1 MEFARF
7 MSSTSGRF
15 LRIVAGI
22 ALLVVGLGVVH
33 GIGGIILAIVGLVP
47 LVAGL
52 FNFCVFAPL
61 FGGPFLAK
69 DIQPKAVPAKVIK
82 TDVASTEHIK

>member
-7 MSSTSGRF
+7 MSSSFGRL

-22 ALLVVGLGVVH
+22 VLVVLGLAVVH
-33 GIGGIILAIVGLVP
+33 GTGGIILAIVGLVP
-47 LVAGL
+47 LVAGV

-61 FGGPFLAK
+61 FGGPFFPK
-69 DIQPKAVPAKVIK
+69 DLQPKAVPAKVNRRG
-82 TDVASTEHIK
+82 HIK

>member
-7 MSSTSGRF
+7 MTSTFGRL

-22 ALLVVGLGVVH
+22 LLIVLGLAVVH
-33 GIGGIILAIVGLVP
+33 GIGGIVLAIVGAVP
-47 LVAGL
+47 LVAGV

-69 DIQPKAVPAKVIK
+69 DIQPKAVPAKVVH
-82 TDVASTEHIK
+82 TDTVHHAQN

>member
-7 MSSTSGRF
+7 MSSSFGRL
-15 LRIVAGI
+15 LRVIAGI
-22 ALLVVGLGVVH
+22 VLMVLGLGVIH
-33 GIGGIILAIVGLVP
+33 GAGGIILAVVGLVP

-69 DIQPKAVPAKVIK
+69 DLQPKAVPVKVNHSVPPTAGKIK
-82 TDVASTEHIK
+82 

>member
-7 MSSTSGRF
+7 MSSSFGRL
-15 LRIVAGI
+15 LRIVAGM
-22 ALLVVGLGVVH
+22 ALIVLGLGVVH
-33 GIGGIILAIVGLVP
+33 GAGGVILAVVGLVP

-52 FNFCVFAPL
+52 FNFCFFAPL

-69 DIQPKAVPAKVIK
+69 DLQPKAEPAKVNHTVPSTAGKIK
-82 TDVASTEHIK
+82 